1 MKVFKFSG
9 RFLMLIALGLA
20 TTISLSSD
28 SCGSD
33 DSPSSSSSSGGDN
46 AGGNN
51 NGGKNPSATARSLS
65 ISFNDN
71 GLTNTDLITQGEV
84 EHLKQVPIGEV
95 TVTIE
100 DLPTSVEELQKLKL
114 PSEINSISD
123 VPYFYPILLVAAI
136 NKMATDKQ
144 EAKAMVNFVSKG
156 FSQETIMAKNY
167 HFPSGGAAD
176 TYATD
181 WSQLSTQYASYAE
194 IRSYLDGATKSNS
207 YSPRAPYTM
216 TMELNTSSYSA
227 SDWDWFKF
235 YIKSSLKSSQTE
247 FTIWRYDS
255 DKDGRLDSYF
265 TTELLKLA
273 HSVLPYK

>member
-1 MKVFKFSG
+1 M
-9 RFLMLIALGLA
+9 
-20 TTISLSSD
+20 
-28 SCGSD
+28 
-33 DSPSSSSSSGGDN
+33 
-46 AGGNN
+46 
-51 NGGKNPSATARSLS
+51 
-65 ISFNDN
+65 
-71 GLTNTDLITQGEV
+71 
-84 EHLKQVPIGEV
+84 PIGVV

-114 PSEINSISD
+114 PRGINSISD

-136 NKMATDKQ
+136 NKMATDKE

-181 WSQLSTQYASYAE
+181 WSQLCTQYASYAE

-216 TMELNTSSYSA
+216 TMELKTSSYSA

>member
-9 RFLMLIALGLA
+9 RFLMFIALGLA

-65 ISFNDN
+65 ISYNVN

-84 EHLKQVPIGEV
+84 EHLKQVPIGVV

-114 PSEINSISD
+114 PRGINSISD

-136 NKMATDKQ
+136 NKMATDKE

-216 TMELNTSSYSA
+216 TMELKTSSYSA

>member
-65 ISFNDN
+65 ISFN
-71 GLTNTDLITQGEV
+71 GSRLTNTDLITQGEV
-84 EHLKQVPIGEV
+84 EHLKNVPIGEV

-114 PSEINSISD
+114 PRGINSISD

-216 TMELNTSSYSA
+216 TMELKTSSYSA
-227 SDWDWFKF
+227 TDWDWFKF
-235 YIKSSLKSSQTE
+235 YIKSSQKSSQTE

>member
-46 AGGNN
+46 AGG
-51 NGGKNPSATARSLS
+51 GGGNNPSATARSLS
-65 ISFNDN
+65 ISYNDH
-71 GLTNTDLITQGEV
+71 GLTNNTDLITQGEV
-84 EHLKQVPIGEV
+84 EHLIQVPIGVV

-114 PSEINSISD
+114 PSDINSISD

>member
-46 AGGNN
+46 AGG
-51 NGGKNPSATARSLS
+51 GGGNNPSATARSLS
-65 ISFNDN
+65 ISYNVN

-84 EHLKQVPIGEV
+84 EHLKQVPIGVV

-114 PSEINSISD
+114 PSDINSISD

-136 NKMATDKQ
+136 NKMATDKE

>member
-1 MKVFKFSG
+1 MKRLKFSG

-51 NGGKNPSATARSLS
+51 NGGNNPSATARSLS
-65 ISFNDN
+65 VSYYDN
-71 GLTNTDLITQGEV
+71 GLTYTDLITQGEV
-84 EHLKQVPIGEV
+84 EHLKQVPIGVV

-136 NKMATDKQ
+136 NKMATDKE

-216 TMELNTSSYSA
+216 TMELKTSSYSA

>member
-51 NGGKNPSATARSLS
+51 NGGNNPSAQARSLS
-65 ISFNDN
+65 ISFNDH

-84 EHLKQVPIGEV
+84 EHLKQVPIGVV

-114 PSEINSISD
+114 PRGINSISD

-216 TMELNTSSYSA
+216 TMELKTSSYSA

>member
-65 ISFNDN
+65 ISFN
-71 GLTNTDLITQGEV
+71 GSRLTNTDLITQGEV
-84 EHLKQVPIGEV
+84 EHLKQVPIGVV

-114 PSEINSISD
+114 PRGINSISD

-216 TMELNTSSYSA
+216 TMELKTSSYSA

>member
-9 RFLMLIALGLA
+9 RFLMLCALGLA

-65 ISFNDN
+65 ISYNDN

-114 PSEINSISD
+114 PRGINSISD

-216 TMELNTSSYSA
+216 TMELKTSSYSA

>member
-9 RFLMLIALGLA
+9 RFLMFIALGLA

-65 ISFNDN
+65 ISYNVN

-114 PSEINSISD
+114 PSDINSISD

-136 NKMATDKQ
+136 NKMATDKE

-216 TMELNTSSYSA
+216 TMELKTSSYSA

>member
-9 RFLMLIALGLA
+9 RFLMLCALGLA

-65 ISFNDN
+65 ISYNVN

-84 EHLKQVPIGEV
+84 EHLKQVPIGVV

-114 PSEINSISD
+114 PRGINSISD

-136 NKMATDKQ
+136 NKMATDKE

-216 TMELNTSSYSA
+216 TMELKTSSYSA

>member
-20 TTISLSSD
+20 TTISLSSA

-33 DSPSSSSSSGGDN
+33 DIPSSSSSSGGDN

-51 NGGKNPSATARSLS
+51 NGGNNPSAQARSLS
-65 ISFNDN
+65 ISFNDSR
-71 GLTNTDLITQGEV
+71 LTYTDLITQGEV
-84 EHLKQVPIGEV
+84 EHLIQVPIGVV

-114 PSEINSISD
+114 PSDINSISD

-216 TMELNTSSYSA
+216 TMELKTSSYSA

>member
-65 ISFNDN
+65 ISFN
-71 GLTNTDLITQGEV
+71 GSRLTNTDLITQGEV

-114 PSEINSISD
+114 PSDINSISD

-136 NKMATDKQ
+136 NKMATDKE

-216 TMELNTSSYSA
+216 TMELKTSSYSA

>member
-1 MKVFKFSG
+1 
-9 RFLMLIALGLA
+9 MLCALGLA
-20 TTISLSSD
+20 TTISLSSG

-46 AGGNN
+46 AGDN
-51 NGGKNPSATARSLS
+51 NGGNNPSATARSLS
-65 ISFNDN
+65 VSYYDN
-71 GLTNTDLITQGEV
+71 GLTYTDLITQGEV
-84 EHLKQVPIGEV
+84 EHLKNVPIGEV

-114 PSEINSISD
+114 PRGINSISD

>member
-65 ISFNDN
+65 ISYNVN

-84 EHLKQVPIGEV
+84 EHLKQVPIGVV

-114 PSEINSISD
+114 PRGINSISD

-216 TMELNTSSYSA
+216 TMELKTSSYSA

>member
-65 ISFNDN
+65 ISYNVN

-84 EHLKQVPIGEV
+84 EHLKQVPIGVV

-114 PSEINSISD
+114 PSDINSISD

>member
-9 RFLMLIALGLA
+9 RFLMLCALGLA
-20 TTISLSSD
+20 TTISLSSG

-51 NGGKNPSATARSLS
+51 NGGNNPSATARSLS
-65 ISFNDN
+65 ISYNVN

-114 PSEINSISD
+114 PRGINSISD

-216 TMELNTSSYSA
+216 TMELKTSSYSA

>member
-9 RFLMLIALGLA
+9 RFLMLCALGLA
-20 TTISLSSD
+20 TTISLSSA

-33 DSPSSSSSSGGDN
+33 DIPSSSSSSGGDN

-51 NGGKNPSATARSLS
+51 NGGNNPSATARSLS
-65 ISFNDN
+65 VSYNDN
-71 GLTNTDLITQGEV
+71 GLTYTDLITQGEV
-84 EHLKQVPIGEV
+84 EHLKNVPIGVV

-114 PSEINSISD
+114 PRGINSISD

-216 TMELNTSSYSA
+216 TMELKTSSYSA

>member
-9 RFLMLIALGLA
+9 RFLMFIALGLA

-33 DSPSSSSSSGGDN
+33 DIPSSSSSSGSDN
-46 AGGNN
+46 AGGDN
-51 NGGKNPSATARSLS
+51 NGGNNPSATARSLS
-65 ISFNDN
+65 ISYNVN

-84 EHLKQVPIGEV
+84 EHLKQVPIGVV

-114 PSEINSISD
+114 PRGINSISD

-136 NKMATDKQ
+136 NKMATDKE

-216 TMELNTSSYSA
+216 TMELKTSSYSA

>member
-1 MKVFKFSG
+1 MKRLKFSG

-65 ISFNDN
+65 ISFN
-71 GLTNTDLITQGEV
+71 GSRLTNTDLITQGEV

-114 PSEINSISD
+114 PSDINSISD

-216 TMELNTSSYSA
+216 TMELKTSSYSA

>member
-9 RFLMLIALGLA
+9 RFLMLCALGLA
-20 TTISLSSD
+20 TTISLSSG

-65 ISFNDN
+65 ISYNVN

-84 EHLKQVPIGEV
+84 EHLIQVPIGVV

-114 PSEINSISD
+114 PSDINSISD

-216 TMELNTSSYSA
+216 TMELKTSSYSA

>member
-20 TTISLSSD
+20 TTISLSSG
-28 SCGSD
+28 SCGDD

-51 NGGKNPSATARSLS
+51 NGGYNPSAQARSLS
-65 ISFNDN
+65 ISFNGN
-71 GLTNTDLITQGEV
+71 GLNNTNLTTQGEV

-114 PSEINSISD
+114 PRGINSISD

-136 NKMATDKQ
+136 NKMATDKE

-227 SDWDWFKF
+227 TDWDWFKF

>member
-9 RFLMLIALGLA
+9 RFLMFIALGLA

-51 NGGKNPSATARSLS
+51 NGGNNPSATARSLS
-65 ISFNDN
+65 ISYNVN

-84 EHLKQVPIGEV
+84 EHLKQVPIGVV

-114 PSEINSISD
+114 PRGINSISD

-194 IRSYLDGATKSNS
+194 LCRNS
-207 YSPRAPYTM
+207 LVS
-216 TMELNTSSYSA
+216 
-227 SDWDWFKF
+227 
-235 YIKSSLKSSQTE
+235 
-247 FTIWRYDS
+247 
-255 DKDGRLDSYF
+255 
-265 TTELLKLA
+265 
-273 HSVLPYK
+273 

>member
-9 RFLMLIALGLA
+9 RFLMLCALGLA

-51 NGGKNPSATARSLS
+51 NGGNNPSATARSLS
-65 ISFNDN
+65 ISFNAN

-84 EHLKQVPIGEV
+84 EHLKQVPIGVV

-114 PSEINSISD
+114 PRGINSISD

-216 TMELNTSSYSA
+216 TMELKTSSYSA

>member
-9 RFLMLIALGLA
+9 RFLMLCALGLA
-20 TTISLSSD
+20 TTISLSSG

-33 DSPSSSSSSGGDN
+33 NEDNSPSSSSN
-46 AGGNN
+46 GGNN
-51 NGGKNPSATARSLS
+51 GANNGGNNPSATARSLS

-84 EHLKQVPIGEV
+84 EHLKQVPIGVV

-114 PSEINSISD
+114 PRGINSISD

-136 NKMATDKQ
+136 NKMATDKE

-216 TMELNTSSYSA
+216 TMELKTSSYSA
-227 SDWDWFKF
+227 TDWDWFKF
-235 YIKSSLKSSQTE
+235 YIKSSQKSSQTE

>member
-65 ISFNDN
+65 ISYNVN

-84 EHLKQVPIGEV
+84 EHLKQVPIGVV

-114 PSEINSISD
+114 PSDINSISD

-136 NKMATDKQ
+136 NKMATDKE

-216 TMELNTSSYSA
+216 TMELKTSSYSA

>member
-9 RFLMLIALGLA
+9 RFLMLCALGLA

-46 AGGNN
+46 AGG
-51 NGGKNPSATARSLS
+51 GGGNNPSATARSLS
-65 ISFNDN
+65 ISYNDH
-71 GLTNTDLITQGEV
+71 GLTNNTDLITQGEV
-84 EHLKQVPIGEV
+84 EHLIQVPIGVV

-114 PSEINSISD
+114 PSDINSISD

>member
-65 ISFNDN
+65 ISFN
-71 GLTNTDLITQGEV
+71 GSRLTNTDLITQGEV

-114 PSEINSISD
+114 PSDINSISD
-123 VPYFYPILLVAAI
+123 VPYFYPILLVSAI
-136 NKMATDKQ
+136 NKMATDKE

-156 FSQETIMAKNY
+156 FSQETIMTKNY

-216 TMELNTSSYSA
+216 TMELKTSSYSA
-227 SDWDWFKF
+227 TDWDWFKF
-235 YIKSSLKSSQTE
+235 YIKSSQKSSQTE

>member
-51 NGGKNPSATARSLS
+51 NGGNNPSATARSLS
-65 ISFNDN
+65 VSYYDN
-71 GLTNTDLITQGEV
+71 GLTYTDLITQGEV

-114 PSEINSISD
+114 PSDINSISD

-216 TMELNTSSYSA
+216 TMELKTSSYSA

>member
-9 RFLMLIALGLA
+9 RFLMFIALGLA

-65 ISFNDN
+65 ISYNVN

-84 EHLKQVPIGEV
+84 EHLTQVPIGVV

-114 PSEINSISD
+114 PRGINSISD

-265 TTELLKLA
+265 TTELMKLA

>member
-9 RFLMLIALGLA
+9 RFLMLCALGLA
-20 TTISLSSD
+20 TTISLSSA

-51 NGGKNPSATARSLS
+51 NGGNNPSATARSLS
-65 ISFNDN
+65 VSYNDN
-71 GLTNTDLITQGEV
+71 GLTYTDLITQGEV
-84 EHLKQVPIGEV
+84 EHLKNVPIGVV

-114 PSEINSISD
+114 PRGINSISD

-136 NKMATDKQ
+136 NKMATDKE

-216 TMELNTSSYSA
+216 TMELKTSSYSA

-235 YIKSSLKSSQTE
+235 YIKSSQKSSQTE

>member
-33 DSPSSSSSSGGDN
+33 DIPSSSSSSGGDN

-51 NGGKNPSATARSLS
+51 NGGNNPSAQARSLS

-114 PSEINSISD
+114 PRGINSISD

-235 YIKSSLKSSQTE
+235 YIKSSQKSSQTE

>member
-33 DSPSSSSSSGGDN
+33 DIPSSSSSSGGDN

-51 NGGKNPSATARSLS
+51 NGGNNPSAQARSLS
-65 ISFNDN
+65 ISFNDSR
-71 GLTNTDLITQGEV
+71 LTYTDLITQGEV

-216 TMELNTSSYSA
+216 TMELKTSSYSA

>member
-9 RFLMLIALGLA
+9 RFLMLCALGLA

-65 ISFNDN
+65 ISFN
-71 GLTNTDLITQGEV
+71 GSRLTNTDLITQGEV
-84 EHLKQVPIGEV
+84 EHLKQVPIGVV

-114 PSEINSISD
+114 PSDINSISD

>member
-1 MKVFKFSG
+1 MKRLKFSG
-9 RFLMLIALGLA
+9 RFLMLCALGLA
-20 TTISLSSD
+20 TTISLSSG

-33 DSPSSSSSSGGDN
+33 DIPSSSSSSGSDN
-46 AGGNN
+46 AGGDN
-51 NGGKNPSATARSLS
+51 NGGNNPSATARSLS
-65 ISFNDN
+65 VSYYDN
-71 GLTNTDLITQGEV
+71 GLTNTNLITQGEV
-84 EHLKQVPIGEV
+84 EHLTQVPIGVV

-114 PSEINSISD
+114 PRGINSISD

-136 NKMATDKQ
+136 NKMATDKE

>member
-9 RFLMLIALGLA
+9 RFLMLCALGLA

-84 EHLKQVPIGEV
+84 EHLKQVPIGVV

-114 PSEINSISD
+114 PSDINSISD

-216 TMELNTSSYSA
+216 TMELKTSSYSA

-235 YIKSSLKSSQTE
+235 YIKSSQKSSQTE

>member
-9 RFLMLIALGLA
+9 RFLMLCALGLA
-20 TTISLSSD
+20 TTISLSSG

-51 NGGKNPSATARSLS
+51 NGGNNPSAQARSLS
-65 ISFNDN
+65 ISFNDSR
-71 GLTNTDLITQGEV
+71 LTYTDLITQGEV
-84 EHLKQVPIGEV
+84 EHLKNVPIGEV

-114 PSEINSISD
+114 PRGINSISD

-227 SDWDWFKF
+227 YDWDWFKF

>member
-9 RFLMLIALGLA
+9 RFLMFIALGLA

-65 ISFNDN
+65 ISFN
-71 GLTNTDLITQGEV
+71 GSRLTNTDLITQGEV
-84 EHLKQVPIGEV
+84 EHLKQVPIGVV

-114 PSEINSISD
+114 PSDINSISD

-136 NKMATDKQ
+136 NKMATDKE

>member
-9 RFLMLIALGLA
+9 RFLMLCALGLA

-65 ISFNDN
+65 ISFN
-71 GLTNTDLITQGEV
+71 GSRLTNTDLITQGEV

-114 PSEINSISD
+114 PSDINSISD

-216 TMELNTSSYSA
+216 TMELKTSSYSA

>member
-1 MKVFKFSG
+1 MKVFNFSG
-9 RFLMLIALGLA
+9 RFLMLCALGLA
-20 TTISLSSD
+20 TTISLSSG

-51 NGGKNPSATARSLS
+51 NGGNNPSAQARSLS
-65 ISFNDN
+65 ISFNDSR
-71 GLTNTDLITQGEV
+71 LTNTNLITQGEV
-84 EHLKQVPIGEV
+84 EHLTQVPIGVV

-114 PSEINSISD
+114 PRGINSISD

-235 YIKSSLKSSQTE
+235 YIKSPLKSSQTE

-265 TTELLKLA
+265 TTELMKLA